1 MQVQQT
7 YNTLA
12 SETLLENDVESR
24 RKTQL
29 KVATKGVEQIFCK
42 SKRFCCP
49 VHKSLTNGEKRVAFF
64 FTGSPRTATLEIVL
78 IKATGVRSRE
88 TNKPQTVRQEKKH

>member
-12 SETLLENDVESR
+12 RETLLENDVESR

-29 KVATKGVEQIFCK
+29 KVAKKGFGQIFGK
-42 SKRFCCP
+42 SKRFWRP

-64 FTGSPRTATLEIVL
+64 YRLPAICS
-78 IKATGVRSRE
+78 SRNCADHSDRGE
-88 TNKPQTVRQEKKH
+88 NT